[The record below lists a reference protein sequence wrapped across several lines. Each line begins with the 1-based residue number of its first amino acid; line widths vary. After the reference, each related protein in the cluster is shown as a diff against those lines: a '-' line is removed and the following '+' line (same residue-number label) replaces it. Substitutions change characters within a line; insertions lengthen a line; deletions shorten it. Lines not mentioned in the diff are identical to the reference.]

1 MASTGLFNHVG
12 TVHRVM
18 TKANE
23 EIKSNTQIIEAIATK
38 VIQEKVGN
46 PLDKLIET
54 MEAIE
59 S

>member
-1 MASTGLFNHVG
+1 
-12 TVHRVM
+12 M
-18 TKANE
+18 TKANDE
-23 EIKSNTQIIEAIATK
+23 TKSDAQKIEAIATK

>member
-23 EIKSNTQIIEAIATK
+23 EIKGNTRKK
-38 VIQEKVGN
+38 VEGLVASSLQSEVEK
-46 PLDKLIET
+46 PLKRL
-54 MEAIE
+54 
-59 S
+59 